1 MKHLF
6 SLSILAIAAAL
17 PAASFAQNS
26 NSGLTRK
33 EVQAQIAQASQ
44 NHTLLQSR
52 NHYPDPQQSAGAQQA
67 SDASGYGSQLGGSS
81 QSSMPAGRPLSSATS
96 NRLFAHR

>member
-6 SLSILAIAAAL
+6 SISILAIAAAL
-17 PAASFAQNS
+17 PAASFAQTS
-26 NSGLTRK
+26 NSGLTRA

-52 NHYPDPQQSAGAQQA
+52 DHYPDPQQNAGAKQA
-67 SDASGYGSQLGGSS
+67 SDASGYGSQSGGSS
-81 QSSMPAGRPLSSATS
+81 ESSMPASRALSSATS
-96 NRLFAHR
+96 NKLFAHR